1 MRFEDLDV
9 WKRAARLSTN
19 IYHELQSCRDYGFKD
34 QITRSALSVAS
45 NIAEGYERDSDKDRI
60 KFLTYAKGSTGELRT
75 QVYVGIEA
83 GFIERDTGRQWA
95 EETQEL
101 SRMIY
106 GLMKTLRQHN
116 NTAR

>member
-9 WKRAARLSTN
+9 WKRAARLSTAVYQQLTN
-19 IYHELQSCRDYGFKD
+19 CRDFGFKD

-45 NIAEGYERDSDKDRI
+45 NIAEGYERDSNRDRI
-60 KFLTYAKGSTGELRT
+60 KFLNYAKGSIGELRT
-75 QVYVGIEA
+75 QIYIGMEV
-83 GFIERDTGRQWA
+83 GFIDPETGRGWV

-106 GLMKTLRQHN
+106 SLMKTLREP
-116 NTAR
+116 TDPPR